1 MGAGKSLRGV
11 PAVVRVHEDMLSPLL
26 FEAGVACNILTLSTL
41 VGYGTRDSPTPLLHM
56 RLAINDTDPITMI
69 PTSTVS
75 PPYGS
80 TICACEVLAVLV
92 VGEGEVVP
100 VPVPVEVAELEVAA
114 AVAGREES
122 FASACYHDIL
132 ISVLLF
138 ILVSGPVTITKEW
151 TPSQHVPRSE
161 I

>member
-1 MGAGKSLRGV
+1 
-11 PAVVRVHEDMLSPLL
+11 
-26 FEAGVACNILTLSTL
+26 
-41 VGYGTRDSPTPLLHM
+41 M

-80 TICACEVLAVLV
+80 KICACEVLAVLV

-100 VPVPVEVAELEVAA
+100 VPVPVLVPVEVAELEVAA

-122 FASACYHDIL
+122 FASVCYHDIL

-138 ILVSGPVTITKEW
+138 ILVLGPVTITKEW
-151 TPSQHVPRSE
+151 TLSHHVPRSE
-161 I
+161 R

>member
-1 MGAGKSLRGV
+1 MQYSYIIYISGV
-11 PAVVRVHEDMLSPLL
+11 LARRLW
-26 FEAGVACNILTLSTL
+26 
-41 VGYGTRDSPTPLLHM
+41 YGTHVSPKPLLHM

-100 VPVPVEVAELEVAA
+100 VPVPVPVEVAELEVAA

-122 FASACYHDIL
+122 FASVCDHDTL

-138 ILVSGPVTITKEW
+138 ILVLGPVTITKEW
-151 TPSQHVPRSE
+151 TLSQHVPRSE
-161 I
+161 R

>member
-1 MGAGKSLRGV
+1 
-11 PAVVRVHEDMLSPLL
+11 
-26 FEAGVACNILTLSTL
+26 
-41 VGYGTRDSPTPLLHM
+41 M

-122 FASACYHDIL
+122 FASVCYHDIL

-138 ILVSGPVTITKEW
+138 ILVLGPVTITKEW
-151 TPSQHVPRSE
+151 TLSQHVPRSE
-161 I
+161 RSMGQGEQEWGNCLQCTRRTDPSRSYSHRKARLCRRRS

>member
-1 MGAGKSLRGV
+1 
-11 PAVVRVHEDMLSPLL
+11 
-26 FEAGVACNILTLSTL
+26 
-41 VGYGTRDSPTPLLHM
+41 M

-100 VPVPVEVAELEVAA
+100 VPVEVAELEVAA

-122 FASACYHDIL
+122 FASVCYHDIS
-132 ISVLLF
+132 ISVLSF
-138 ILVSGPVTITKEW
+138 ILVLGRVTITREW
-151 TPSQHVPRSE
+151 TLSQHVPRSE
-161 I
+161 R

>member
-1 MGAGKSLRGV
+1 M
-11 PAVVRVHEDMLSPLL
+11 
-26 FEAGVACNILTLSTL
+26 L
-41 VGYGTRDSPTPLLHM
+41 VGYGTRDSPEPLLHM

-100 VPVPVEVAELEVAA
+100 VLVPVLVPVPVEVTELEVAA

-122 FASACYHDIL
+122 FASVCNHDIL
-132 ISVLLF
+132 ISDLLF

-151 TPSQHVPRSE
+151 TLSQHVPRAE
-161 I
+161 R